1 MTEKIMQA
9 VNLASVD
16 ELVALPPTIFGVIRW
31 KKYIGRPAGHLC
43 SGFNIRVEEHTATQF
58 RALGGGKYEPI
69 PGTGIWQ
76 DVNDSLVCRE
86 LPDEADYH
94 KLSFQ
99 IWGRDIHLN
108 AFPDGQYRIT
118 PTLTGL
124 WTRATPVVLL
134 GSRIIEPRSASVV
147 LKKDD
152 HIQSVVFEV
161 AQRSRPWW
169 TIFGAAIAGALVG
182 SALRRA
188 NPSASYL
195 VRSGSDR

>member
-1 MTEKIMQA
+1 MQA
-9 VNLASVD
+9 FDTVSFD

-58 RALGGGKYEPI
+58 RAVGGGKYEPI
-69 PGTGIWQ
+69 PGTGIWK

-86 LPDEADYH
+86 ISDEGDYH
-94 KLSFQ
+94 KLGFQ
-99 IWGRDIHLN
+99 VWGRDIHLN

-118 PTLTGL
+118 PTLTGM

-134 GSRIIEPRSASVV
+134 GSRIIEPKSAYVV

-152 HIQSVVFEV
+152 HIQSVEFELV
-161 AQRSRPWW
+161 QRPRPWA
-169 TIFGAAIAGALVG
+169 TIFGAAIVGALVS

-188 NPSASYL
+188 NPISSNL
-195 VRSGSDR
+195 VRSGSGD